1 MMEREEFIN
10 ILARLQEKDI
20 KALEKLYNEYF
31 DRIYSI
37 ALYEVKN
44 RDDAY
49 DLAMNV
55 IMELCDYRG
64 LPKQIENP
72 IGLVVIITYHTIKD
86 FFRRR
91 KWRADID
98 VQTVEK
104 STDVNDSLWINDI
117 MQLLTK
123 EEQYIFEDHIIWGKS
138 LKYIDEEKNVPYISL
153 KRKYSRI
160 KEKIRQLY
168 K

>member
-1 MMEREEFIN
+1 MEREEFTKV
-10 ILARLQEKDI
+10 LARLQEKDI

-55 IMELCDYRG
+55 MMELCDYRG
-64 LPKQIENP
+64 DPKQIKNP
-72 IGLVVIITYHTIKD
+72 TGFVVATTYHTIKD

-91 KWRADID
+91 KWRFDTDI
-98 VQTVEK
+98 QTIEK
-104 STDVNDSLWINDI
+104 GTEANDSLWINDI
-117 MQLLTK
+117 MQQLT
-123 EEQYIFEDHIIWGKS
+123 EEERDIFIDHVIWGKA
-138 LKYIDEEKNVPYISL
+138 LKDVAEEKSIPYISI
-153 KRKYSRI
+153 KRRYAKI

>member
-1 MMEREEFIN
+1 MEREEFTKV
-10 ILARLQEKDI
+10 LARLQEKDI

-31 DRIYSI
+31 DRVYSI

-55 IMELCDYRG
+55 MMELYDYRG
-64 LPKQIENP
+64 DPKQIKYP
-72 IGLVVIITYHTIKD
+72 TGFVVATTYHTIKD

-91 KWRADID
+91 KRRADTD

-104 STDVNDSLWINDI
+104 I
-117 MQLLTK
+117 
-123 EEQYIFEDHIIWGKS
+123 
-138 LKYIDEEKNVPYISL
+138 
-153 KRKYSRI
+153 
-160 KEKIRQLY
+160 
-168 K
+168 

>member
-1 MMEREEFIN
+1 MEREEFTKV
-10 ILARLQEKDI
+10 LARLQEKDI

-31 DRIYSI
+31 DRVYSI

-55 IMELCDYRG
+55 MMELYDYRG
-64 LPKQIENP
+64 DPKQIKYP
-72 IGLVVIITYHTIKD
+72 TGFVVATTYHTIKD

-91 KWRADID
+91 KRRADTD

-104 STDVNDSLWINDI
+104 NIEVDDSLWINDI
-117 MQLLTK
+117 MQQLTEK
-123 EEQYIFEDHIIWGKS
+123 ERHIFVDHVIWGKS
-138 LKYIDEEKNVPYISL
+138 LKDIAKEKNVPYISL
-153 KRKYSRI
+153 KRSYAKI

>member
-1 MMEREEFIN
+1 MEREEFTKV
-10 ILARLQEKDI
+10 LARLQEKDI

-31 DRIYSI
+31 GRVYSI

-55 IMELCDYRG
+55 MMELCDYRG
-64 LPKQIENP
+64 DPKQIKNP
-72 IGLVVIITYHTIKD
+72 TGFVVTTTYHTIKD

-91 KWRADID
+91 KWRADTD

-104 STDVNDSLWINDI
+104 SIEVDDSLWINDI
-117 MQLLTK
+117 MQQLT
-123 EEQYIFEDHIIWGKS
+123 EEERYIFVNHVIWGRS
-138 LKYIDEEKNVPYISL
+138 LKDIAEEKNESYISL
-153 KRKYSRI
+153 KRSYARI
-160 KEKIRQLY
+160 KERIRQLY